1 MLIQQVNLDF
11 DSEEDMVKKF
21 RVGLA
26 LQPVSECFLLFEV
39 TLGAKL

>member
-1 MLIQQVNLDF
+1 MVIFVLIQQVNLDF

-26 LQPVSECFLLFEV
+26 LQPVSE
-39 TLGAKL
+39 